1 MRQRQA
7 TWEHVRRRPRGEG
20 RNIYL
25 LPVTVDHAAPP
36 HDGNYSF
43 GDKHGDGNKTENKK
57 KKRKTEGLEG
67 GGAGGERAPSAA
79 IKMPRRDGR
88 GTAPAPAPAVVNP
101 RTRPQ
106 SLAIHWLGG
115 N

>member
-1 MRQRQA
+1 MAMA
-7 TWEHVRRRPRGEG
+7 TKWE
-20 RNIYL
+20 
-25 LPVTVDHAAPP
+25 
-36 HDGNYSF
+36 
-43 GDKHGDGNKTENKK
+43 KK
-57 KKRKTEGLEG
+57 GKTEGLEG

-88 GTAPAPAPAVVNP
+88 GTAPAPAVVNP
-101 RTRPQ
+101 RTRLQ